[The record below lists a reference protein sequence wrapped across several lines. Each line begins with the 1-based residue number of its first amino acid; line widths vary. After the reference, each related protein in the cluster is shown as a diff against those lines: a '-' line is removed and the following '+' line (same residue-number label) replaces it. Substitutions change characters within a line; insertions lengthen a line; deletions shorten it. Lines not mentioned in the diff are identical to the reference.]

1 MMKQISMEMGQKPT
15 REQLDTIKAIKD
27 KNIVFDDDC
36 PEMSPAMRKAFRC
49 AVAQRNR
56 IKKITN

>member
-1 MMKQISMEMGQKPT
+1 MMKQVFIEIGQKPT
-15 REQLDTIKAIKD
+15 QEQLDEIKAIKD
-27 KNIVFDDDC
+27 EDIVFDDDC

-56 IKKITN
+56 VKKFAN